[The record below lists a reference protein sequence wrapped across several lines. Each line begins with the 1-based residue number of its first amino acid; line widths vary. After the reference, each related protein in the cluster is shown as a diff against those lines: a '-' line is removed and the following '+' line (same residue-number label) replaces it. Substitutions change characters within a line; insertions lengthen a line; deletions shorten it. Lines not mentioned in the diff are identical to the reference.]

1 MEKIFSF
8 FLEIFL
14 KSACRKFT
22 AILEQNCKS
31 KCWSACFKDYVV
43 LYTKK
48 KLFWTVS
55 TETKG
60 KSLEEIQAYF
70 RGGFEDENQFW
81 NENNQQIMNIETAS
95 VY

>member
-1 MEKIFSF
+1 M
-8 FLEIFL
+8 
-14 KSACRKFT
+14 
-22 AILEQNCKS
+22 
-31 KCWSACFKDYVV
+31 VV
-43 LYTKK
+43 WTKK

-81 NENNQQIMNIETAS
+81 NENNQQIMNIETSS

>member
-1 MEKIFSF
+1 MLLICDTTFTWMLAFLVTLLFVPMKDTIGTAPTFWLFAGFLLAVMIFA
-8 FLEIFL
+8 IF
-14 KSACRKFT
+14 
-22 AILEQNCKS
+22 
-31 KCWSACFKDYVV
+31 YVP
-43 LYTKK
+43 
-48 KLFWTVS
+48 
-55 TETKG
+55 ETKG